1 MKLTMR
7 KIKLGNTKEEI
18 PVIGQGSYG
27 IFQNQSQKTYDQ
39 WIKVFRKGIELG
51 MTHIDTA
58 ELYGSG
64 KSEEIVGKAIKGY
77 EREELFITTK
87 MLPKRKTKKEIHRAI
102 EKSLQRLGLDYV
114 DLYLIHWL
122 EEDSSIEKI
131 IQTFEEF
138 VDQGKTKFIGVSNFS
153 REEFKKAQN
162 SAKKYEIVTNQIE
175 INIKK
180 QNPILNDLRFYKD
193 KNVILTAYT
202 PLAKGNYS
210 GLSPELKEA
219 LNSLASKYKAT
230 KPQIALAWL
239 INHKNVIAIP
249 RTNNLEHLKANAEAN
264 EIRLSKKDLEE
275 LYLK

>member
-7 KIKLGNTKEEI
+7 KIRLGNTKEEI
-18 PVIGQGSYG
+18 SVIGQGSYG

-39 WIKVFRKGIELG
+39 WIEVFNKGIELG
-51 MTHIDTA
+51 LTHIDTA

-77 EREELFITTK
+77 EREDLFITTK
-87 MLPKRKTKKEIHRAI
+87 MLPKRTTKKEMQRAI
-102 EKSLQRLGLDYV
+102 DKSLQRLGLDYV

-122 EEDSSIEKI
+122 EADSSIEKI

-138 VDQGKTKFIGVSNFS
+138 VDQGKTRFIGVSNFS
-153 REEFKKAQN
+153 KKEFKKAQN
-162 SAKKYEIVTNQIE
+162 AAKKYEIVTNQIE

-180 QNPILNDLRFYKD
+180 QGPIHNDLKFYKNE
-193 KNVILTAYT
+193 NVLLTAYT

-210 GLSPELKEA
+210 HLNLELKEA
-219 LNSLASKYKAT
+219 LNTLASKHNAT
-230 KPQIALAWL
+230 KEQIALAWL
-239 INHKNVIAIP
+239 INHENVITIP
-249 RTNNLEHLKANAEAN
+249 RTSNLKHLKKNAKAN
-264 EIRLSKKDLEE
+264 EIKLSKKELEN